1 MRGESNAA
9 PVKTREIK
17 SREFFRIKNCMV
29 RVMGFLGCMVGE
41 KGRRGDSFS
50 EIRTWK
56 LKFNWSYIM
65 PVVPLRGKLEGLD
78 VQVEKQH
85 SCESGWHMDEG
96 WGYPTNQPQKAGR
109 AITTVMVPSR
119 DKGA

>member
-17 SREFFRIKNCMV
+17 SREFFRIRNCMV
-29 RVMGFLGCMVGE
+29 KVMGFLGCMVGG
-41 KGRRGDSFS
+41 KWRTGDSFS

-65 PVVPLRGKLEGLD
+65 PIVP
-78 VQVEKQH
+78 
-85 SCESGWHMDEG
+85 
-96 WGYPTNQPQKAGR
+96 
-109 AITTVMVPSR
+109 
-119 DKGA
+119 